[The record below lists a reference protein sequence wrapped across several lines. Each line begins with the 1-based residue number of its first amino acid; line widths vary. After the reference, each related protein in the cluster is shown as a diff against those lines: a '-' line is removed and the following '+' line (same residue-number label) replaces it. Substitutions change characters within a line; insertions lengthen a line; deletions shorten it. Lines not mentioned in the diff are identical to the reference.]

1 MRIEIKTLKLT
12 TLLFGSLTL
21 ISMALVKT
29 NLQEPWKVPEEYHNM
44 NNPYIGAEDEDRVG
58 RTIYSKHCKFCHGSK
73 GKGDGNQANLLQ
85 TKVANFTSDEFKNQT
100 DGSIYYKL
108 YTGRNEMPSF
118 EKIITDEEDYWMVVN
133 YIKGF

>member
-1 MRIEIKTLKLT
+1 MKTKTLKLA
-12 TLLFGSLTL
+12 TLLFGSFTL
-21 ISMALVKT
+21 VSMSLVKS
-29 NLQEPWKVPEEYHNM
+29 NLQEPWEAPKEYQDM
-44 NNPYIGAEDEDRVG
+44 KNPYAGIQDEDRIG

-85 TKVANFTSDEFKNQT
+85 TKVADFTTEAFIKQP

-108 YTGRNEMPSF
+108 KTGRNEMPSF
-118 EKIITDEEDYWMVVN
+118 EKIITDEEDFWMVVN